1 MEKIEIKHI
10 MAFQMMSTMYI
21 MKIIGT
27 QILITVLPI
36 IIITTGLLYQNGKH
50 INDSKKRKDNQKNKN
65 ENKDNNII

>member
-1 MEKIEIKHI
+1 MAKIEIKHI

-36 IIITTGLLYQNGKH
+36 IIITTGLLCQNGKH

-65 ENKDNNII
+65 ENKDNNTI